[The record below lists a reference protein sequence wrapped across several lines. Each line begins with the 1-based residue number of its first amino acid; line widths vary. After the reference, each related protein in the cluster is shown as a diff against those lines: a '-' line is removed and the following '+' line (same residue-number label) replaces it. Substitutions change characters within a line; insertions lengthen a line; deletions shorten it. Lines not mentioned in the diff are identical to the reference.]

1 MNDIVDVLKEI
12 FEKSNLCFLKN
23 DKSLLIHNVSERS
36 WYSRFAIYMT
46 ELIKKY
52 GIKNY
57 YVDTEYNRNG
67 NRLKTVFDTNLEI
80 INITCDVILHSRG
93 TVFENDNLICIE
105 MKKSNALFT
114 DKEEDKKRL
123 KLLTKN
129 SYDGIWSADGQT
141 LPEHVCGYK
150 LGIYYEIN
158 IESKSIYIEYY
169 ENGELKTY
177 KNMENVF

>member
-1 MNDIVDVLKEI
+1 MNDIVDELIEI

-23 DKSLLIHNVSERS
+23 DKSLLINNVSERS

-46 ELIKKY
+46 DLIKKY

-67 NRLKTVFDTNLEI
+67 NKLKTVFDTNLEI

-93 TVFENDNLICIE
+93 TIFENDNLICIE
-105 MKKSNALFT
+105 MKKSNASFN

-123 KLLTKN
+123 KLLTKK
-129 SYDGIWSADGQT
+129 SYDDIWSIDGNI

-150 LGIYYEIN
+150 LGIYYEVN

-169 ENGELKTY
+169 ENGELKSY
-177 KNMENVF
+177 KNMKKAF